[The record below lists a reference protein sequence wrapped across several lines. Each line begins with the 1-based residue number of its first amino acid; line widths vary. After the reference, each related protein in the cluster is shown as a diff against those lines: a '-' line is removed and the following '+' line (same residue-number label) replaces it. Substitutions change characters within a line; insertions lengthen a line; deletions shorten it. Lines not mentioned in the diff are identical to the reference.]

1 MIPYSLLI
9 ACEYDKININTK
21 IFNKDALSSG
31 VWVNLPPY
39 VSALALKSIIDI
51 SKQKY
56 EEVEFSADTV
66 MQDYPHPWVRID
78 AGILDLVSGMHI
90 YKLVFEPIP
99 ENGYSESAYIA
110 YIIQDD
116 NPETP
121 YVYMPDRGNPP
132 KTEEDEG

>member
-21 IFNKDALSSG
+21 VFNKDALASG
-31 VWVNLPPY
+31 VWVNLPAY
-39 VSALALKSIIDI
+39 FSSFALSKIIDI

-56 EEVEFSADTV
+56 EEVEFDADTV

-78 AGILDLVSGMHI
+78 TSILDLVSGMHI

-99 ENGYSESAYIA
+99 KNGMSDAVYIA

-132 KTEEDEG
+132 KTEEEG

>member
-1 MIPYSLLI
+1 MIPYSLLV
-9 ACEYDKININTK
+9 ACDYDTININTK
-21 IFNKDALSSG
+21 IFNKDALSG
-31 VWVNLPPY
+31 GLWVNLPAY
-39 VSALALKSIIDI
+39 ISSFSLSKIIDI
-51 SKQKY
+51 SEQKY
-56 EEVEFSADTV
+56 DEVKFTPATV

-78 AGILDLVSGMHI
+78 TGILSLVSGMHM

-99 ENGYSESAYIA
+99 KNGVSESVYIA

-132 KTEEDEG
+132 KSE

>member
-21 IFNKDALSSG
+21 IFNKDALGSG
-31 VWVNLPPY
+31 VWINLPAY
-39 VSALALKSIIDI
+39 FSCFAISKIIDI

-56 EEVEFSADTV
+56 EEVPFDASTV
-66 MQDYPHPWVRID
+66 MQDYPHPWIRID
-78 AGILDLVSGMHI
+78 TSILDLVSGMHV

-99 ENGYSESAYIA
+99 KNGMSDSIYIS

-121 YVYMPDRGNPP
+121 YIYMPDRGNPP
-132 KTEEDEG
+132 KTEGEG

>member
-21 IFNKDALSSG
+21 IFSKDALSSG

-39 VSALALKSIIDI
+39 VSALALKSIIDV

-78 AGILDLVSGMHI
+78 SDILDLVSGMHI
-90 YKLVFEPIP
+90 YKLVFEHIP
-99 ENGYSESAYIA
+99 ETGYSESVYIA

>member
-21 IFNKDALSSG
+21 VFNKDALASG
-31 VWVNLPPY
+31 VWVNLPAY
-39 VSALALKSIIDI
+39 FSSFALSKIIDI

-56 EEVEFSADTV
+56 EEVEFDADTV

-78 AGILDLVSGMHI
+78 ASILDLVSGMHI

-99 ENGYSESAYIA
+99 KNGASDAVYIA

-132 KTEEDEG
+132 KTEEEG

>member
-39 VSALALKSIIDI
+39 VSALALKSIIDV

-78 AGILDLVSGMHI
+78 SGILDLVSGMHI
-90 YKLVFEPIP
+90 YKLVFAPIP
-99 ENGYSESAYIA
+99 ENGYSESVYIA